1 MREEF
6 EKLAAAGK
14 ITHKHLPA
22 LLRLVECGFCQH
34 RSWGFGQIKQV
45 DTVFGR
51 FQIDFPGKPDHS
63 MDLAF
68 AAESLRPIPRDH
80 ILARKALALDAV
92 REMAALHHL
101 ELIRLVLQSFGG
113 RATVDQIQQVLVPDV
128 ISSDWRKWWDA
139 AKHEMK
145 TDGHFHLP
153 TKKTEPIVYQA
164 AEVSLKDRLMR
175 DFNAARGLKARLAT
189 ANELLKNLGDV
200 PDKTAAVQEA
210 VTLLN
215 IEIQS
220 HQRTLPALALEAI
233 WMRDDLRTAAGLPA
247 SEGDLDE
254 AAVWA
259 QVDHLAKML
268 EAIPASK
275 FRRALLSFQT
285 QRPAYWADALLG
297 ILNTATAKLCG
308 ECVHLLVDGGRA
320 DALKSTL
327 VRMISQHTAGSELLL
342 WLARDRSDSFAD
354 ILGPEVFRAM
364 LTAIERDQFN
374 ERKSNHL
381 RDYILDDQELLVQLI
396 ESANIEVIKDLTRAL
411 QLSPS
416 FDDMDKRSLLARIVK
431 HFPVIQSM
439 ITGEHTRQDNS
450 LVVSWPSLERRKLEY
465 DELVQKRIPANSRD
479 IAIARSYGDLSEN
492 HEYKAAKEQH
502 RLLMLRKSELE
513 DELARSRGTDFAGAR
528 TEVVGIGTRVKVA
541 DLGRNRT
548 EEFNILGAWD
558 FDLDRHIISYLS
570 PIAQALFSKPVG
582 EEVRFELNG
591 ETNHYRI
598 EAIAVCDPAVLSL
611 AAPPAEAAPAA
622 ETSALPTATALPAL
636 APEPAG
642 TVSAVV

>member
-1 MREEF
+1 
-6 EKLAAAGK
+6 
-14 ITHKHLPA
+14 
-22 LLRLVECGFCQH
+22 
-34 RSWGFGQIKQV
+34 
-45 DTVFGR
+45 
-51 FQIDFPGKPDHS
+51 
-63 MDLAF
+63 
-68 AAESLRPIPRDH
+68 
-80 ILARKALALDAV
+80 
-92 REMAALHHL
+92 
-101 ELIRLVLQSFGG
+101 
-113 RATVDQIQQVLVPDV
+113 
-128 ISSDWRKWWDA
+128 
-139 AKHEMK
+139 
-145 TDGHFHLP
+145 
-153 TKKTEPIVYQA
+153 
-164 AEVSLKDRLMR
+164 
-175 DFNAARGLKARLAT
+175 
-189 ANELLKNLGDV
+189 
-200 PDKTAAVQEA
+200 
-210 VTLLN
+210 
-215 IEIQS
+215 
-220 HQRTLPALALEAI
+220 
-233 WMRDDLRTAAGLPA
+233 
-247 SEGDLDE
+247 LDE

-268 EAIPASK
+268 EAVPASK
-275 FRRALLSFQT
+275 FRRALLSFQA

-320 DALKSTL
+320 DALKNAL

-342 WLARDRSDSFAD
+342 WLAKDRSDSFAD
-354 ILGPEVFRAM
+354 ILGPDVFRAM

-528 TEVVGIGTRVKVA
+528 TEVVGIGTRVTVA

-570 PIAQALFSKPVG
+570 PIAQALLNKPVG

-598 EAIAVCDPAVLSL
+598 EAIAVCDPALLSV
-611 AAPPAEAAPAA
+611 AVAPAEAAP
-622 ETSALPTATALPAL
+622 TATTLPAL
-636 APEPAG
+636 ASEPAG